1 MQMWTEAGRFALR
14 SIKGYKLRALLT
26 MLGISFGIFTI
37 TFVFTLVNTMQVSL
51 SKNLSSLGNTVIFV
65 HHWPWKDNSED
76 WYKYFNRRKMSY
88 ADYQRLAQHVKGVEA
103 LYFSAD
109 ISGTKVTHR
118 GQSVAGTKLRGVT
131 QDYLGVSGNLLAQG
145 RDFSRLEMQ
154 AGRKVCI
161 LGHGVAAQLFGT
173 RPALGQTVRM
183 RGGELVVI
191 GVMAKAGINL
201 FGGSADEDILIP
213 YPLMTRLYNMNERA
227 IDKVIAVKA
236 ADYSRVDAVE
246 SQIVG
251 QMRISRGLRPGIED
265 DFAINK
271 QESLMQNLD
280 DLFGYLNTGGVVISL
295 LSLLVG
301 GFGIANIMFVSVR
314 ERTREIGI
322 QKSLGATRGFILS
335 QFLLEAIALCVF
347 GGLLGFV
354 LLFIVAGLAQL
365 AVSAMDLGLSVV
377 IAPGDLVLG
386 LVLSVAIG
394 IISGLVPSLMAARM
408 DPVVAMRQ
416 A

>member
-1 MQMWTEAGRFALR
+1 
-14 SIKGYKLRALLT
+14 
-26 MLGISFGIFTI
+26 
-37 TFVFTLVNTMQVSL
+37 
-51 SKNLSSLGNTVIFV
+51 
-65 HHWPWKDNSED
+65 
-76 WYKYFNRRKMSY
+76 
-88 ADYQRLAQHVKGVEA
+88 
-103 LYFSAD
+103 
-109 ISGTKVTHR
+109 
-118 GQSVAGTKLRGVT
+118 
-131 QDYLGVSGNLLAQG
+131 
-145 RDFSRLEMQ
+145 
-154 AGRKVCI
+154 
-161 LGHGVAAQLFGT
+161 
-173 RPALGQTVRM
+173 M

-251 QMRISRGLRPGIED
+251 QMRISRGLRPGTED